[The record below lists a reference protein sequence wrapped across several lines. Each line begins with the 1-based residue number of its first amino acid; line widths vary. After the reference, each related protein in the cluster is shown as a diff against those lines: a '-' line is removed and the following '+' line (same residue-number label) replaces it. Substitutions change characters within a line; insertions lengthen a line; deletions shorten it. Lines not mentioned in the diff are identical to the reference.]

1 MQEMQALGQPP
12 SDLMADGAAGSDLF
26 SGLRNSNPQQQLP
39 SDQELDE
46 MFANLP
52 AFTERSDGRSAM
64 VWRKVILVFF
74 VIFESEQDL
83 DSL

>member
-26 SGLRNSNPQQQLP
+26 SGLRNSNPQQLP

-64 VWRKVILVFF
+64 VWRLVILGVF

>member
-26 SGLRNSNPQQQLP
+26 SGLRNSNPQQLP

-64 VWRKVILVFF
+64 VWRLLVGILVF
-74 VIFESEQDL
+74 FESEQDL
-83 DSL
+83 ESL

>member
-1 MQEMQALGQPP
+1 
-12 SDLMADGAAGSDLF
+12 MADGATGSDLF
-26 SGLRNSNPQQQLP
+26 SGLRNSNPQQLP

-64 VWRKVILVFF
+64 VWKLVILGFF

>member
-12 SDLMADGAAGSDLF
+12 SDLMADGAAGSDFF
-26 SGLRNSNPQQQLP
+26 SGLRNSNPQQLP

-64 VWRKVILVFF
+64 VWKLVILGFF

>member
-12 SDLMADGAAGSDLF
+12 SDLMAEGAAGSDLF
-26 SGLRNSNPQQQLP
+26 SGLRNSNPQQLP

-64 VWRKVILVFF
+64 VWRLVILGFF